1 MDHSMDRATETAR
14 RASSF
19 GSQAAAY
26 AEYRPNYPADLL
38 AWALEPASAA
48 SADGLRVLDLGAG
61 TGKLTEGL
69 LAFDVEVVAVEPDT
83 SMLAEL
89 TRRFPGVEAR
99 SGTAEVIPLPDAS
112 VHAVFAGQ
120 ALHWFD
126 LDRAL
131 PEIGRVLLPGGFL
144 VAAWNV
150 YDDSVPWVAEFC
162 RITEGIAY
170 SESNMSWE
178 NLEPLGPTEQA
189 TFLHSTRRTVDSLVN
204 TVATQSNMLV
214 STPKQRAAALARTR
228 EFLLANPASAD
239 GEFDIPMI
247 SVGIRA
253 TPR

>member
-1 MDHSMDRATETAR
+1 MDHKQEHGR

-26 AEYRPNYPADLL
+26 AEYRPDYPADLL
-38 AWALEPASAA
+38 VWGLEPARDS
-48 SADGLRVLDLGAG
+48 DDLRVLDLGAG

-69 LAFDVEVVAVEPDT
+69 LALGVEVIAVEPD
-83 SMLAEL
+83 SAMLAEL
-89 TRRFPGVEAR
+89 TRRFPTVEAK

-112 VHAVFAGQ
+112 VHAVFVGQ

-144 VAAWNV
+144 VAVWNT

-162 RITEGIAY
+162 AITGAVAF
-170 SESNMSWE
+170 SQHDVGGE
-178 NLEPLGPTEQA
+178 NLDPLGPTELV
-189 TFLHSTRRTVDSLVN
+189 TFPHRTRRTVDTMVS

-214 STPKQRAAALARTR
+214 STPEQRAAGLARAR
-228 EFLLANPASAD
+228 EFLLANPVSAN
-239 GEFDIPMI
+239 GEFDMPMI
-247 SVGIRA
+247 TIGIRA